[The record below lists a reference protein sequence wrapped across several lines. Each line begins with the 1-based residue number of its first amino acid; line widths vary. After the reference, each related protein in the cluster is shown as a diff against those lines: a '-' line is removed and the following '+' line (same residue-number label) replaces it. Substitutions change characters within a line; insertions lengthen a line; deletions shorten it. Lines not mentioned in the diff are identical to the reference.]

1 MREKRGVELISKNLS
16 KRGYSSIIYHGGKS
30 QEHREKAVNRFKNGL
45 VDILVCT
52 DLGGRG
58 LDVKAVQHVINF
70 DAPKN
75 LSTYIHRIGRTG
87 RMGMSGV
94 ATTFLTKHDEET
106 FHDLVEFLKRNGQK
120 IPEELENHPATSVK
134 SGILPKQK
142 PRRKQKIFAQ

>member
-70 DAPKN
+70 DAPRN

-87 RMGMSGV
+87 RAGMSGV

-106 FHDLVEFLKRNGQK
+106 FHDLVKFLKKNG
-120 IPEELENHPATSVK
+120 
-134 SGILPKQK
+134 
-142 PRRKQKIFAQ
+142 